1 MKPVSSERKAGCRGE
16 LRQTGLRPIRRD
28 ARAARDRSTISGLSV
43 VEAIGALVVSAL
55 VMGAL
60 TYAMGGLFSQ
70 QAHPTVAYNNEVY
83 AQAPSFDDFHQA
95 IDLHAAF
102 SNAVDA
108 ADNVIVLGGTRSH
121 PAFDPTGPSS
131 ALAENFIDTNLPA
144 VAGGDGFKSFSSW
157 DQRQVNSSQF
167 ASYLTPNPDPADF
180 TILTIQGLSQ
190 ITSITQ
196 QRRYTAAINGQN
208 VALYEVT
215 HQAVDWSS
223 GFPVLTPNAA
233 GGTGPTYAYRFYYA
247 AAEDV
252 WSMPPGATHYWYR
265 ADSAWSRDQ
274 EGPARIVFADPYT
287 LAGQD
292 TGSPISPLSRFIY
305 FLPQLR

>member
-1 MKPVSSERKAGCRGE
+1 MKPVSSDNEAGCRT
-16 LRQTGLRPIRRD
+16 RKGLPGPHNSRN
-28 ARAARDRSTISGLSV
+28 ARAKGRLSAAGFSI
-43 VEAIGALVVSAL
+43 VEAIGTLVLSAL

-60 TYAMGGLFSQ
+60 TFGMGGLFRQ
-70 QAHPTVAYNNEVY
+70 QTHPTVTYNNE
-83 AQAPSFDDFHQA
+83 AFTQAPSFDDFNQA

-108 ADNVIVLGGTRSH
+108 ADNLVVLGGTRSH

-131 ALAENFIDTNLPA
+131 ALAESFIDTTLAAAAN
-144 VAGGDGFKSFSSW
+144 GDGFKAYSSW
-157 DQRQVNSSQF
+157 DQRQINGSQF
-167 ASYLTPNPDPADF
+167 ASYLTLNPDPADF

-196 QRRYTAAINGQN
+196 QRRFTAAINGQN

-215 HQAVDWSS
+215 HQTVDWSS
-223 GFPVLTPNAA
+223 GSPVLTPNAA
-233 GGTGPTYAYRFYYA
+233 TGTTPTYAYRFYYA
-247 AAEDV
+247 ISEDV

-265 ADSAWSRDQ
+265 ADTAWDRDQ
-274 EGPARIVFADPYT
+274 EGPSRVVFADPYS

-292 TGSPISPLSRFIY
+292 SSSPISPVSRFIY